1 MSNALPVQIGQEVI
15 SMFDDI
21 FSDTLDQLNKLTIIR
36 YDHIQETN
44 ARRDEELRRSRHTNK
59 RRKVSSLCQRVR

>member
-1 MSNALPVQIGQEVI
+1 ML
-15 SMFDDI
+15 DDI
-21 FSDTLDQLNKLTIIR
+21 FSDTLDQLNKLTAIR
-36 YDHIQETN
+36 YDYNQETN

>member
-1 MSNALPVQIGQEVI
+1 M
-15 SMFDDI
+15 DD
-21 FSDTLDQLNKLTIIR
+21 FFPDLQQQLDKLTVIR

-59 RRKVSSLCQRVR
+59 GGKVSSIC